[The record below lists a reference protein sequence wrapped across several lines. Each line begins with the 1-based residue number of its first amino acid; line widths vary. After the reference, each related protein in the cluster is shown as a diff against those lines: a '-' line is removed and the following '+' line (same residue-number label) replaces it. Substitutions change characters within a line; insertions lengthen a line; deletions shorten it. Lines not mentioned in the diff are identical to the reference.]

1 MIFSV
6 SINKSEFFGYVVDWC
21 EGGTWVHKN
30 FDTYDQAAE
39 YAKGIMVTE
48 L

>member
-1 MIFSV
+1 MIFSL

-21 EGGTWVHKN
+21 EGGDWTGKS
-30 FDTYDQAAE
+30 FDTMDGAVE
-39 YAKGIMVTE
+39 YAKSISITE